1 MEFFRRYLRQHR
13 LAILLFILSWGLLA
27 AGFALYGLP
36 LAAVAYPAL
45 LSLLLCLAAAAW
57 DYIRTLRRHRKL
69 SELQTAANAQLMD
82 LPDPA
87 SIGEADCMAAIAAL
101 RRAASERET
110 ADAARYREMVDY
122 YTAWV
127 HQIKTPIAAMRLTL
141 QPDDTPNARRLMS
154 QLLRIEQYVD
164 MVLMYLRLDEG
175 TSDYVIRA
183 CDLDGIIRQSLRKFA
198 GEFIDRRLTLHYEPL
213 HLSVVTDEKWLGFVV
228 EQVLSNALKYTPE
241 GGSITIDA
249 AAPATLCIR
258 DTGIGIT
265 AEDLPRI
272 FDRGYTGRNGRTY
285 RQASGIGLYLCRRI
299 CRDLGHT
306 ITASSAAGEGTVL
319 RLDLSRRTALW
330 SERLK
335 SYNSVRIWAGNVSQR
350 YGSRFPPLLYC
361 GLQTKGG
368 RFYVDSGSQRSAQ
381 GVYHPLRRQP
391 RGGPAQR
398 GVHGGAGR
406 ICGHHGRIRLR
417 QDHAAEHSGG
427 AGYPYCRHGASGRT

>member
-1 MEFFRRYLRQHR
+1 MKFFGRYLRQHR

-45 LSLLLCLAAAAW
+45 LSLLLCLAAAVW
-57 DYIRTLRRHRKL
+57 DYTRTLRRHRKL
-69 SELQTAANAQLMD
+69 SE
-82 LPDPA
+82 
-87 SIGEADCMAAIAAL
+87 
-101 RRAASERET
+101 
-110 ADAARYREMVDY
+110 
-122 YTAWV
+122 
-127 HQIKTPIAAMRLTL
+127 L

-198 GEFIDRRLTLHYEPL
+198 GEFIDRKLTLHYEPL

-249 AAPATLCIR
+249 EAPATLCIR

-319 RLDLSRRTALW
+319 RLDLSRRT
-330 SERLK
+330 
-335 SYNSVRIWAGNVSQR
+335 G
-350 YGSRFPPLLYC
+350 PL
-361 GLQTKGG
+361 
-368 RFYVDSGSQRSAQ
+368 
-381 GVYHPLRRQP
+381 
-391 RGGPAQR
+391 
-398 GVHGGAGR
+398 
-406 ICGHHGRIRLR
+406 
-417 QDHAAEHSGG
+417 E
-427 AGYPYCRHGASGRT
+427 

>member
-1 MEFFRRYLRQHR
+1 MKFFGRYLRQHR

-45 LSLLLCLAAAAW
+45 LSLLLCLAAAVW
-57 DYIRTLRRHRKL
+57 DYTRTLRRHRKL

-82 LPDPA
+82 LPEPA
-87 SIGEADCMAAIAAL
+87 SIGEGDCMAAIAAL

-228 EQVLSNALKYTPE
+228 EQVLSNALKYTAS
-241 GGSITIDA
+241 GSVTIAMDGDD
-249 AAPATLCIR
+249 LCIR
-258 DTGIGIT
+258 DTGMGI
-265 AEDLPRI
+265 APEDLPRI
-272 FDRGYTGRNGRTY
+272 FDRGFTGLNGRRDT
-285 RQASGIGLYLCRRI
+285 RASGIGLYLCRRI
-299 CRDLGHT
+299 CRSLGHT
-306 ITASSAAGEGTVL
+306 IRASSVPNQGT
-319 RLDLSRRTALW
+319 
-330 SERLK
+330 EI
-335 SYNSVRIWAGNVSQR
+335 RISLGQKKTL
-350 YGSRFPPLLYC
+350 P
-361 GLQTKGG
+361 
-368 RFYVDSGSQRSAQ
+368 
-381 GVYHPLRRQP
+381 
-391 RGGPAQR
+391 
-398 GVHGGAGR
+398 
-406 ICGHHGRIRLR
+406 
-417 QDHAAEHSGG
+417 E
-427 AGYPYCRHGASGRT
+427 

>member
-1 MEFFRRYLRQHR
+1 MKFFGRYLRQHR

-45 LSLLLCLAAAAW
+45 LSLLLCLAAAVW
-57 DYIRTLRRHRKL
+57 DYTRTLRRHRKL

-82 LPDPA
+82 LPEPA

-198 GEFIDRRLTLHYEPL
+198 GEFIDRKLTLHYEPL

-249 AAPATLCIR
+249 EAPATLCIR

-265 AEDLPRI
+265 AEDLQRPHLPAGQRYRPVPLPPYLPRPGAYHHRI
-272 FDRGYTGRNGRTY
+272 VCGRGGHRA
-285 RQASGIGLYLCRRI
+285 ASGPEPPHRPSG
-299 CRDLGHT
+299 
-306 ITASSAAGEGTVL
+306 V
-319 RLDLSRRTALW
+319 
-330 SERLK
+330 
-335 SYNSVRIWAGNVSQR
+335 SV
-350 YGSRFPPLLYC
+350 
-361 GLQTKGG
+361 
-368 RFYVDSGSQRSAQ
+368 
-381 GVYHPLRRQP
+381 
-391 RGGPAQR
+391 
-398 GVHGGAGR
+398 
-406 ICGHHGRIRLR
+406 
-417 QDHAAEHSGG
+417 
-427 AGYPYCRHGASGRT
+427 

>member
-1 MEFFRRYLRQHR
+1 MKFFGRYLRQHR

-27 AGFALYGLP
+27 ASFALYGLP

-45 LSLLLCLAAAAW
+45 LSLLLCLAAAVW
-57 DYIRTLRRHRKL
+57 DYTRTLRRHRKL
-69 SELQTAANAQLMD
+69 SELRTAANAQLMD
-82 LPDPA
+82 LPEPA
-87 SIGEADCMAAIAAL
+87 SIGEADCMAA
-101 RRAASERET
+101 
-110 ADAARYREMVDY
+110 
-122 YTAWV
+122 
-127 HQIKTPIAAMRLTL
+127 IAAMRLTL

-198 GEFIDRRLTLHYEPL
+198 GEFIDRKLTLHYEPL

-249 AAPATLCIR
+249 EAPATLCIR

-319 RLDLSRRTALW
+319 RLDLSRRT
-330 SERLK
+330 
-335 SYNSVRIWAGNVSQR
+335 G
-350 YGSRFPPLLYC
+350 PL
-361 GLQTKGG
+361 
-368 RFYVDSGSQRSAQ
+368 
-381 GVYHPLRRQP
+381 
-391 RGGPAQR
+391 
-398 GVHGGAGR
+398 
-406 ICGHHGRIRLR
+406 
-417 QDHAAEHSGG
+417 E
-427 AGYPYCRHGASGRT
+427 

>member
-1 MEFFRRYLRQHR
+1 MEFFGRYLRQHR

-27 AGFALYGLP
+27 ASFALYGLP

-45 LSLLLCLAAAAW
+45 LSLLLCLAAAVW
-57 DYIRTLRRHRKL
+57 DYTRTLCRHRKL

-82 LPDPA
+82 LPEPA

-141 QPDDTPNARRLMS
+141 QPDDPPNARRLMS

-198 GEFIDRRLTLHYEPL
+198 GEFIDRKLTLHYEPL

-241 GGSITIDA
+241 GGRITIDA
-249 AAPATLCIR
+249 EAPATLCIR

-319 RLDLSRRTALW
+319 RLDLSRRT
-330 SERLK
+330 
-335 SYNSVRIWAGNVSQR
+335 G
-350 YGSRFPPLLYC
+350 PL
-361 GLQTKGG
+361 
-368 RFYVDSGSQRSAQ
+368 
-381 GVYHPLRRQP
+381 
-391 RGGPAQR
+391 
-398 GVHGGAGR
+398 
-406 ICGHHGRIRLR
+406 
-417 QDHAAEHSGG
+417 E
-427 AGYPYCRHGASGRT
+427 

>member
-1 MEFFRRYLRQHR
+1 MYRIFIVEDDAAIAQAVCEQAESWALEARCVSDFRRVAEEAAAYGPHL
-13 LAILLFILSWGLLA
+13 ILLDISLPFFDGYHWCRQIRRTSRVPIIFLSSAADNMNIVMAMNMGADDFIAKPFDRNVLMA
-27 AGFALYGLP
+27 K
-36 LAAVAYPAL
+36 VQAL
-45 LSLLLCLAAAAW
+45 LRRTYDFAVQPPVPVCRGARLRTDVQKLEYGGASVDLTKNEYRILLCLMERAGQVVSREKLMQTLW
-57 DYIRTLRRHRKL
+57 ETDSFVDENTLTVNVNRLRRKL
-69 SELQTAANAQLMD
+69 
-82 LPDPA
+82 
-87 SIGEADCMAAIAAL
+87 
-101 RRAASERET
+101 AASGRET

-249 AAPATLCIR
+249 EAPATLCIR

-319 RLDLSRRTALW
+319 RLDLSRRT
-330 SERLK
+330 
-335 SYNSVRIWAGNVSQR
+335 G
-350 YGSRFPPLLYC
+350 PL
-361 GLQTKGG
+361 
-368 RFYVDSGSQRSAQ
+368 
-381 GVYHPLRRQP
+381 
-391 RGGPAQR
+391 
-398 GVHGGAGR
+398 
-406 ICGHHGRIRLR
+406 
-417 QDHAAEHSGG
+417 E
-427 AGYPYCRHGASGRT
+427 

>member
-1 MEFFRRYLRQHR
+1 MKFFGRYLRQHR

-27 AGFALYGLP
+27 ASFALYGLP

-45 LSLLLCLAAAAW
+45 LSLLLCLAAAVW
-57 DYIRTLRRHRKL
+57 DYTRTLRRHRKL

-82 LPDPA
+82 LPEPA
-87 SIGEADCMAAIAAL
+87 SIGEGDCMAAIAAL

-249 AAPATLCIR
+249 EAPATL
-258 DTGIGIT
+258 
-265 AEDLPRI
+265 
-272 FDRGYTGRNGRTY
+272 
-285 RQASGIGLYLCRRI
+285 ASAIPVSASRRRI
-299 CRDLGHT
+299 CP
-306 ITASSAAGEGTVL
+306 ASSTAATPAA
-319 RLDLSRRTALW
+319 TAAPTG
-330 SERLK
+330 RP
-335 SYNSVRIWAGNVSQR
+335 AVSA
-350 YGSRFPPLLYC
+350 C
-361 GLQTKGG
+361 T
-368 RFYVDSGSQRSAQ
+368 SAAASAATW
-381 GVYHPLRRQP
+381 GIPSPH
-391 RGGPAQR
+391 
-398 GVHGGAGR
+398 
-406 ICGHHGRIRLR
+406 RLR
-417 QDHAAEHSGG
+417 Q
-427 AGYPYCRHGASGRT
+427 GRAPCCVWT

>member
-1 MEFFRRYLRQHR
+1 MKFFGRYLRQHR

-27 AGFALYGLP
+27 ASFALYGLP

-45 LSLLLCLAAAAW
+45 LSLLLCLATAVW
-57 DYIRTLRRHRKL
+57 DYTRTLRRHRKL

-101 RRAASERET
+101 HRAASERET

-249 AAPATLCIR
+249 EAPATLCIR

-272 FDRGYTGRNGRTY
+272 FDRSYTGRNGRTY

-319 RLDLSRRTALW
+319 RLDLSRRT
-330 SERLK
+330 
-335 SYNSVRIWAGNVSQR
+335 G
-350 YGSRFPPLLYC
+350 PL
-361 GLQTKGG
+361 
-368 RFYVDSGSQRSAQ
+368 
-381 GVYHPLRRQP
+381 
-391 RGGPAQR
+391 
-398 GVHGGAGR
+398 
-406 ICGHHGRIRLR
+406 
-417 QDHAAEHSGG
+417 E
-427 AGYPYCRHGASGRT
+427 

>member
-1 MEFFRRYLRQHR
+1 MKFFGRYLRQHR

-27 AGFALYGLP
+27 ASFALYGLP

-45 LSLLLCLAAAAW
+45 LSLLLCLAAAVW
-57 DYIRTLRRHRKL
+57 DYTRTLRRHRKL

-82 LPDPA
+82 LPEPA

-141 QPDDTPNARRLMS
+141 QPDDNPNARRLMS

-198 GEFIDRRLTLHYEPL
+198 GEFIDRKLTLHYEPL
-213 HLSVVTDEKWLGFVV
+213 HLSVVTDEKFVV
-228 EQVLSNALKYTPE
+228 EQVLSNALKYTAR
-241 GGSITIDA
+241 GSVTIAMDGDD
-249 AAPATLCIR
+249 LCIR
-258 DTGIGIT
+258 DTGMGIA

-272 FDRGYTGRNGRTY
+272 FEQGFTGVNGR
-285 RQASGIGLYLCRRI
+285 RDRRASGIGLYLCRRI
-299 CRDLGHT
+299 CGNLGHT
-306 ITASSAAGEGTVL
+306 IRASSVPNQGT
-319 RLDLSRRTALW
+319 
-330 SERLK
+330 EI
-335 SYNSVRIWAGNVSQR
+335 RI
-350 YGSRFPPLLYC
+350 
-361 GLQTKGG
+361 GLGQKKTL
-368 RFYVDSGSQRSAQ
+368 
-381 GVYHPLRRQP
+381 P
-391 RGGPAQR
+391 
-398 GVHGGAGR
+398 
-406 ICGHHGRIRLR
+406 
-417 QDHAAEHSGG
+417 E
-427 AGYPYCRHGASGRT
+427 